1 MKEKM
6 DCKYFYYYNVKER
19 SLSNPNVKSI
29 QMPRCE
35 KDMMSVGSCRTDCEE
50 YKSKIYNK
58 K

>member
-19 SLSNPNVKSI
+19 SLSNPNVNSI
-29 QMPRCE
+29 QMPRCK

-50 YKSKIYNK
+50 YESKIY
-58 K
+58 